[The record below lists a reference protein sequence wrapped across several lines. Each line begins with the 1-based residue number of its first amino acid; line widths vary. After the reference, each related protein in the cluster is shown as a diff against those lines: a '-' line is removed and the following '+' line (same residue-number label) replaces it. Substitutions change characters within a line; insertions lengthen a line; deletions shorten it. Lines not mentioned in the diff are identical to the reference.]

1 MKFNENIINITPS
14 KSMAMSQLAKELKK
28 NDPAIIDLSIG
39 EPDFDTPAPIVEEAV
54 KWMRAGFTHYTTGPG
69 LPETRER
76 IAKKLLD
83 ENGIDQDPAGI
94 IICPGGKFAIYLAV
108 ATCCNPGDEVVCVAP
123 YWVSYPSICQ
133 SLGLTPVDLEL
144 SAAEGYRI
152 TEEKLRSAVSAKTKM
167 LVINYPNNP
176 TGLIL
181 HPDEMAAIKKV
192 MKDFPDLL
200 LLSDEMYER
209 IIYDGNKNVSPAADP
224 EIKDRVITVNGF
236 SKSVAMTGWR
246 AGYMAASKEI
256 AKVASGFFG
265 HTMTQ
270 TCGFIQKACVVA
282 LDQLDAIESMRQS
295 YEKRRDMFVGGI
307 NQIDGIHCVVPEGAF
322 YAWAG
327 FDEALLKKLPGYVPG
342 KKEQSEIV
350 SEWLLRQ
357 CKVSS
362 VPGVAYGVT
371 ESTFV
376 RFCFAAGEDDL
387 KRAICQIEAGVKAL
401 G

>member
-1 MKFNENIINITPS
+1 MKFNKNIENITPS

-28 NDPAIIDLSIG
+28 SDPQIIDLSIG
-39 EPDFDTPAPIVEEAV
+39 EPDFDTPEVITEEAI
-54 KWMRAGFTHYTTGPG
+54 KWMKNGFTHYTTGPG
-69 LPETRER
+69 LPELRKR

-83 ENGIDQDPAGI
+83 ENGIMQDPEGI
-94 IICPGGKFAIYLAV
+94 IVTPGGKFAIYLAV
-108 ATCCNPGDEVVCVAP
+108 ATLCNAGDEVICLTP

-133 SLGLTPVDLEL
+133 SLGVTPVEIEL
-144 SAAEGYRI
+144 DPADNYRI
-152 TEEKLRSAVSAKTKM
+152 DEKTLEDAITDKTRM
-167 LVINYPNNP
+167 IIINYPNNP

-181 HPDEMAAIKKV
+181 HKEEMAAIKAV
-192 MKDFPDLL
+192 MQRHPEVV

-209 IIYDGNKNVSPAADP
+209 IIFDGNKNVSPAADE

-246 AGYMAASKEI
+246 AGYMASSTEI
-256 AKVASGFFG
+256 AKVAGRFFG
-265 HTMTQ
+265 HTLTQ
-270 TCGFIQKACVVA
+270 TCGFVQKACVVA
-282 LDQLDAIESMRQS
+282 LDQLGDMEMMRLS
-295 YEKRRDMFVGGI
+295 YEKRRNMFVEGLNSI
-307 NQIDGIHCVVPEGAF
+307 PGIHCIVPEGAF
-322 YAWAG
+322 YAWTG
-327 FDEALLKKLPGYVPG
+327 FDESLLKKLPGYVPG

-362 VPGVAYGVT
+362 VPGIANGVT
-371 ESTFV
+371 RGTFL

-387 KRAICQIEAGVKAL
+387 ERAISQIAVGVEAL

>member
-1 MKFNENIINITPS
+1 MKFNRNIENITPS

-28 NDPAIIDLSIG
+28 SDPQIIDLSIG
-39 EPDFDTPAPIVEEAV
+39 EPDFDTPEVITEEAI
-54 KWMRAGFTHYTTGPG
+54 KWMKNGFTHYTTGPG
-69 LPETRER
+69 LPELRKR

-83 ENGIDQDPAGI
+83 ENGIVQDPEGI
-94 IICPGGKFAIYLAV
+94 IVTPGGKFAIYLSV
-108 ATCCNPGDEVVCVAP
+108 ATLCNAGDEVICLAP

-133 SLGLTPVDLEL
+133 SLGVTPVEIEL
-144 SAAEGYRI
+144 DPADNYRI
-152 TEEKLRSAVSAKTKM
+152 DEKTLEDAITDKTRM
-167 LVINYPNNP
+167 IIINYPNNP

-181 HPDEMAAIKKV
+181 HKEEMAAIKAV
-192 MKDFPDLL
+192 MQRHPEVV

-209 IIYDGNKNVSPAADP
+209 IIFDGNKNVSPAADE

-246 AGYMAASKEI
+246 AGYMASSTEI
-256 AKVASGFFG
+256 AKVAGRFFG
-265 HTMTQ
+265 HTLTQ
-270 TCGFIQKACVVA
+270 TCGFVQKACVVA
-282 LDQLDAIESMRQS
+282 LDQLGDMEMMRLS
-295 YEKRRDMFVGGI
+295 YEKRRNMFVEGLSSI
-307 NQIDGIHCVVPEGAF
+307 PGIHCIVPEGAF
-322 YAWAG
+322 YAWTG
-327 FDEALLKKLPGYVPG
+327 FDESLLKKLPGYVPG

-362 VPGVAYGVT
+362 VPGIANGVT
-371 ESTFV
+371 RGTFL

-387 KRAICQIEAGVKAL
+387 ERAISQIAAGVEAL

>member
-1 MKFNENIINITPS
+1 MKFNRNIENITPS

-28 NDPAIIDLSIG
+28 SDPQIIDLSIG
-39 EPDFDTPAPIVEEAV
+39 EPDFDTPEVITEEAI
-54 KWMRAGFTHYTTGPG
+54 KWMKNGFTHYTTGPG
-69 LPETRER
+69 LPELRKR

-83 ENGIDQDPAGI
+83 ENGIVQDPEGI
-94 IICPGGKFAIYLAV
+94 IVTPGGKFAIYLSV
-108 ATCCNPGDEVVCVAP
+108 ATLCNAGDEVICLAP

-133 SLGLTPVDLEL
+133 SLGVTPVEIEL
-144 SAAEGYRI
+144 DPADNYRI
-152 TEEKLRSAVSAKTKM
+152 DEKTLEDAITDKTRM
-167 LVINYPNNP
+167 IIINYPNNP

-181 HPDEMAAIKKV
+181 HKEEMAAIKAV
-192 MKDFPDLL
+192 MQRHPEVV

-209 IIYDGNKNVSPAADP
+209 IIFDGNKNVSPAADE

-246 AGYMAASKEI
+246 AGYMASSTEI
-256 AKVASGFFG
+256 AKVAGRFFG
-265 HTMTQ
+265 HTLTQ
-270 TCGFIQKACVVA
+270 TCGFVQKACVVA
-282 LDQLDAIESMRQS
+282 LDQLGDMEMMRLS
-295 YEKRRDMFVGGI
+295 YEKRRNMFVEGLNSI
-307 NQIDGIHCVVPEGAF
+307 PGIHCIVPEGAF
-322 YAWAG
+322 YAWTG
-327 FDEALLKKLPGYVPG
+327 FDESLLKKLPGYVPG

-362 VPGVAYGVT
+362 VPGIANGVT
-371 ESTFV
+371 RGTFL

-387 KRAICQIEAGVKAL
+387 ERAISQIAAGVEAL